1 MSMVCRL
8 SNPTA
13 TLSGV
18 DQNGTSHSVLLTL
31 SAPKA
36 APADKVC
43 LVLSTGIMT
52 FIPLRLCFGAA
63 TIQYPS
69 VMLRNW
75 ASALDK
81 VDDQLCA
88 LQLFHETQL
97 RSKLLSL
104 PDPASQQ

>member
-43 LVLSTGIMT
+43 LVPSTDVMA

-63 TIQYPS
+63 TIHNPS
-69 VMLRNW
+69 VMLRDW
-75 ASALDK
+75 ASALYK
-81 VDDQLCA
+81 VAAQLCA
-88 LQLFHETQL
+88 LQLCHKTQL
-97 RSKLLSL
+97 RSELLS
-104 PDPASQQ
+104 P